1 VPVTDPTSA
10 RVLVYNI
17 VVAQIAKSVG
27 GISPGDVDVSR
38 TFVDAPPGGYGY
50 SHGGYRQMCGAITDP
65 IATTSG
71 RAFTLP
77 GPWQE
82 QHEPDSIAAFIN
94 AAALRL
100 IAAPLSPAGVSA
112 HTWVMGA

>member
-17 VVAQIAKSVG
+17 VVDQVAKFVG
-27 GISPGDVDVSR
+27 GISPKDVDVSR
-38 TFVDAPPGGYGY
+38 TFVDADPAGYNY
-50 SHGGYRQMCGAITDP
+50 SHGGYRQMCAAITDP

-82 QHEPDSIAAFIN
+82 QHLNDSIATFIN

-112 HTWVMGA
+112 HAWAMGA